1 MDQLK
6 KLELV
11 KEMLEL
17 SDKKGLTAE
26 CVLTVINIIKHE
38 PTSSIASVISKT
50 LDIWDCFPE
59 PVKMIDDLPF

>member
-1 MDQLK
+1 MDQSK

-17 SDKKGLTAE
+17 SGKKGLTAE
-26 CVLTVINIIKHE
+26 CVLTIINILQHK
-38 PTSSIASVISKT
+38 PSSSVGSVLAET

-59 PVKMIDDLPF
+59 PVKLSDLLS

>member
-26 CVLTVINIIKHE
+26 CVLTVINILQHK
-38 PTSSIASVISKT
+38 PSSSIASVLAET